1 MVVRWIFTGAAD
13 KRDLLLYI
21 CKVLATSGHRVLL
34 IDATDRGKYRY
45 VIGGISGGK
54 EITEFNGFD
63 VFRAGP
69 EMEEPESWETYDFC
83 LYDVNHLIPA
93 GWHLWS
99 EAGQVVWVASYD
111 RYEIAGSCEFF
122 SRLFEMWPQLSG
134 LKVRP
139 VFTRAMDTY
148 VDERYVM
155 SLMEQL
161 PIDWTEANIRI
172 PFDEINVAV
181 QTENEHSQTL
191 RLNRI
196 TRAYKRAIADLIS
209 QLAGWEF
216 KTVQKALRKAE
227 RRQA

>member
-1 MVVRWIFTGAAD
+1 
-13 KRDLLLYI
+13 
-21 CKVLATSGHRVLL
+21 
-34 IDATDRGKYRY
+34 
-45 VIGGISGGK
+45 
-54 EITEFNGFD
+54 
-63 VFRAGP
+63 
-69 EMEEPESWETYDFC
+69 
-83 LYDVNHLIPA
+83 
-93 GWHLWS
+93 
-99 EAGQVVWVASYD
+99 SYD
-111 RYEIAGSCEFF
+111 RYEIAGSCDFF

-191 RLNRI
+191 RMNRI
-196 TRAYKRAIADLIS
+196 TRVYKRVIADLIS

-216 KTVQKALRKAE
+216 RTVQKALRKAE

>member
-1 MVVRWIFTGAAD
+1 MVRWIFAGAAD

-21 CKVLATSGHRVLL
+21 CKVLASSGHRVLL

-54 EITEFNGFD
+54 EIIEFNGFD
-63 VFRAGP
+63 FVRAGS
-69 EMEEPESWETYDFC
+69 EMEEPQSWETYDYC
-83 LYDVNHLIPA
+83 LYDVNHSIPA
-93 GWHLWS
+93 GRHLWS

-122 SRLFEMWPQLSG
+122 SRLFERWPQLSG
-134 LKVRP
+134 MKVRP

-155 SLMEQL
+155 TLMEQL
-161 PIDWTEANIRI
+161 PIDWMEANIRI

-191 RLNRI
+191 RMNRI
-196 TRAYKRAIADLIS
+196 TRAYKRAITDLIS

-216 KTVQKALRKAE
+216 RTVQKALRKAE